1 MYQSFMICSISVAV
15 RSTVMSSRRS
25 FVTRP
30 GDSAVSTVLERRSI
44 LIGLAWFLFRPR
56 RKFRGTERDK
66 EDDLWNTNVFLFVIS
81 VKMMMRGL

>member
-30 GDSAVSTVLERRSI
+30 GDSAVSAVLEMSI